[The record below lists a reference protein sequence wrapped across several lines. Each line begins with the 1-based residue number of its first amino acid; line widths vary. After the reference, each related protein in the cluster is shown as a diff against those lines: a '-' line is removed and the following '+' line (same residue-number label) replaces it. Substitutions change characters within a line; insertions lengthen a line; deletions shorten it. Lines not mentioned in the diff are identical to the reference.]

1 MTINVSIEAL
11 GDIIDE
17 ELDFDATT
25 SRGLTNHLPMALVAK
40 AGLGA
45 SRHELERFSAKYRQ
59 RLVPMG
65 DSAVRLTT
73 DTWRDAIGR
82 HDAYVDLTEY
92 FTREIEDHGVDETV
106 RGHLDD
112 LVDGVSGA
120 AFHGVIRLAYALDV
134 ASASRVARGLAYLA
148 STAMTLGPLK
158 VGAITSDDPAA
169 LLRELSGE
177 WTMRLDDSVGNISAR
192 MRLVAAQPQ
201 FAEVAGSLSLDPT
214 TPVRL
219 ANAALRV
226 YASTDDFTALHGVTG
241 LEAISRLRPY
251 VSDVERLDRA
261 AFQALAAAYLSI
273 GAPDIWST
281 VRLSEMADARTL
293 DESDVAIK
301 AACSDDEHVAKI
313 VFTSRRLNAI
323 TSDPLYLAVAERA
336 VRGDTTTGDTTRC

>member
-1 MTINVSIEAL
+1 MKKVSNDAL
-11 GDIIDE
+11 GDVIDE

-45 SRHELERFSAKYRQ
+45 SRDELERFSTKYRK
-59 RLVPMG
+59 RLVPTG
-65 DSAVRLTT
+65 DPTVLLTSG
-73 DTWRDAIGR
+73 TWRSAIGN

-92 FTREIEDHGVDETV
+92 FTREIAEHGVDQTL

-134 ASASRVARGLAYLA
+134 ASPARVAMGLAYLA
-148 STAMTLGPLK
+148 SSVMTLGPLEEGS
-158 VGAITSDDPAA
+158 VTSDDPET
-169 LLRELSGE
+169 LLRELSGTWE
-177 WTMRLDDSVGNISAR
+177 WRPDDSVGNISAR
-192 MRLVAAQPQ
+192 MRLVADQPQ
-201 FAEVAGSLSLDPT
+201 FAMAAGLLSLDPT
-214 TPVRL
+214 THARL
-219 ANAALRV
+219 ADAALRV

-241 LEAISRLRPY
+241 LEAISHLRPY

-273 GAPDIWST
+273 GAPDIWSAM
-281 VRLSEMADARTL
+281 RLSEMADATTL
-293 DESDVAIK
+293 DEFDVASR

-313 VFTSRRLNAI
+313 VFTSRRLNLN

-336 VRGDTTTGDTTRC
+336 VLGDSANADTVGC

>member
-1 MTINVSIEAL
+1 MKNVPNDVL
-11 GDIIDE
+11 GEVIDE

-45 SRHELERFSAKYRQ
+45 SRDELERFSAKYRT
-59 RLVPMG
+59 RLVPSSG
-65 DSAVRLTT
+65 STTRLRS
-73 DTWRDAIGR
+73 DTWRGAIGH
-82 HDAYVDLTEY
+82 HDAYVDLTDY
-92 FTREIEDHGVDETV
+92 FTREIEERGVEETLH
-106 RGHLDD
+106 GHLDV

-134 ASASRVARGLAYLA
+134 ASPARVAMGLAYLA
-148 STAMTLGPLK
+148 STAMNLGPLEG
-158 VGAITSDDPAA
+158 GAATNDDPEE
-169 LLRELSGE
+169 LLRDLSDE
-177 WTMRLDDSVGNISAR
+177 WNWRPDDSVGNISAR
-192 MRLVAAQPQ
+192 MQLVADQPQ
-201 FAEVAGSLSLDPT
+201 FAAIAGSLSLDRT
-214 TPVRL
+214 THVRL
-219 ANAALRV
+219 ADAALHL

-241 LEAISRLRPY
+241 LEAISRVRPY

-281 VRLSEMADARTL
+281 MHLSEMAETTTL
-293 DESDVAIK
+293 DESDVAAR

-313 VFTSRRLNAI
+313 VFTSRRLNAV

-336 VRGDTTTGDTTRC
+336 VLGDTTTSGTIDC